1 MSGND
6 ETPRYLGPSS
16 GIAMTRLLMAEAKRF
31 TESNKISDLIPEVR
45 ARSQARMQSIQ
56 ITSNNRKKSYPMM
69 SEFPAE
75 SLPAR
80 HVADRLVEIFYKKG
94 MPAISI
100 FFSLYQ
106 ACSMLTFLA
115 QIHWP
120 VLHEGVF
127 KADVDAVYNG
137 DTDSN
142 KNFLVRMVI
151 AISLH
156 KLDTQYA
163 GLGDSY
169 YMAAMKYVEEII
181 RPKDLRSLQCLVLI
195 GQYSL
200 LTPTRTPVYYVI
212 GLATRICQQ
221 EGLTDEKTLTTT
233 GYNLDPQTI
242 DLRRRLVWVV
252 MAMEHGLSYYLG
264 RPSAFAVNSDRL
276 DIEFFSA
283 ADDANITPQGILDGP
298 LNTRKLATI
307 HFYKM
312 WALQAEI
319 KRTLYERKRPEPR
332 NDDHPWFQN
341 IEKVLRDWMDS
352 TPDDPPFAKP
362 W

>member
-1 MSGND
+1 M
-6 ETPRYLGPSS
+6 
-16 GIAMTRLLMAEAKRF
+16 
-31 TESNKISDLIPEVR
+31 
-45 ARSQARMQSIQ
+45 
-56 ITSNNRKKSYPMM
+56 
-69 SEFPAE
+69 
-75 SLPAR
+75 
-80 HVADRLVEIFYKKG
+80 
-94 MPAISI
+94 
-100 FFSLYQ
+100 
-106 ACSMLTFLA
+106 
-115 QIHWP
+115 
-120 VLHEGVF
+120 LHETIF

-137 DTDSN
+137 DTDSY

-151 AISLH
+151 AISLQ

-181 RPKDLRSLQCLVLI
+181 RPKDLKTLQCLVLI

-264 RPSAFAVNSDRL
+264 RPSAFAVSSDRF
-276 DIEFFSA
+276 DIAFFSA

-298 LNTRKLATI
+298 PSTRKLATI

-312 WALQAEI
+312 WALQTEI

-341 IEKVLRDWMDS
+341 IEKALRDWMDS
-352 TPDDPPFAKP
+352 TPEDPPFAKP